1 MWTNI
6 LETLIMTLKNNIH
19 YLIALGWITIRFQIV
34 WKYESDIIV
43 YISSIADKDEDIIMR
58 KYRDYLIL
66 KILQILYEGFMIA
79 TLLGSYTQVEI
90 VIGNSNNNKGDFL

>member
-19 YLIALGWITIRFQIV
+19 YLIALAWIIIRFQIV